1 MRWAWISG
9 VFPMLAWAAEPTLA
23 PPTEAPPA
31 EPQSFAVSHYELLQG
46 YSPFVKSLE
55 AAKETEKSPDL
66 VVVGYGRMKGEDHVI
81 IQQKENSE
89 KREKIG
95 SRYGSKD
102 FPYRLLSVTN
112 TSDRKSMIAVLEDQN
127 KRKLQV
133 RYAAESALPLPGG
146 TAVGAGASQTGLPA
160 TGNPPRAGE
169 DLGAKLE
176 KKSPLFALQN
186 QSVEDLQDEV
196 KKLEEAIN
204 NPKQSDAGRQD
215 LMKLLEG
222 KKIKLQALQNPV
234 DLAPAEAIDPKASP

>member
-9 VFPMLAWAAEPTLA
+9 VFPVLAWAAEPTLA
-23 PPTEAPPA
+23 PPTEALPA

-112 TSDRKSMIAVLEDQN
+112 TSDRKTFVANLEDRS

-133 RYAAESALPLPGG
+133 RYAAESSSLSPSAPPTGAAVGITSSPAVSNSTSSAAPGPGG
-146 TAVGAGASQTGLPA
+146 SPPTAKSTSPSAAMDPELLQAQIQNLERAINDASKSEQA
-160 TGNPPRAGE
+160 RQN
-169 DLGAKLE
+169 AKTKQNELRLQLE
-176 KKSPLFALQN
+176 ALQRP
-186 QSVEDLQDEV
+186 QELTTPEI
-196 KKLEEAIN
+196 A
-204 NPKQSDAGRQD
+204 PP
-215 LMKLLEG
+215 
-222 KKIKLQALQNPV
+222 QAP
-234 DLAPAEAIDPKASP
+234 